1 VLLDKPV
8 RELRAREYHPITLL
22 LKQYKFSPAMYQ
34 GHAVSVRVMVDFAY
48 TVAGIARAKY
58 YPITAASWC
67 PQVVWTAQIV
77 RNIRALFSHIADC
90 DPARRLRR
98 GLCDSL
104 GD

>member
-1 VLLDKPV
+1 MLLDKPV
-8 RELRAREYHPITLL
+8 RELRAREYHPITAEAVEVQL
-22 LKQYKFSPAMYQ
+22 AMSQ
-34 GHAVSVRVMVDFAY
+34 GHAVSVRVMVDSAF

-77 RNIRALFSHIADC
+77 RNIRALFSHIAGR
-90 DPARRLRR
+90 DPRRRLRR